1 VNSILE
7 FKDSEE
13 GRPAAKGEAESHP
26 ELSRLKSSKKL
37 IEELKTLFAFLTRSD
52 KKYADPTDVLKAI
65 VDDYGKTIQIGEE
78 KDIGEFNQTFLARI
92 SEGLNY
98 SRIMADEEQKS

>member
-1 VNSILE
+1 M
-7 FKDSEE
+7 
-13 GRPAAKGEAESHP
+13 
-26 ELSRLKSSKKL
+26 
-37 IEELKTLFAFLTRSD
+37 LFAFLTRSD

-65 VDDYGKTIQIGEE
+65 ADENGKQIQIGDE

-98 SRIMADEEQKS
+98 DKFMAFTEEELNKA

>member
-1 VNSILE
+1 V
-7 FKDSEE
+7 
-13 GRPAAKGEAESHP
+13 
-26 ELSRLKSSKKL
+26 
-37 IEELKTLFAFLTRSD
+37 LFAFLTRSD

-78 KDIGEFNQTFLARI
+78 KDIGEFNHTFLARI

-98 SRIMADEEQKS
+98 TRILAEDQEKKKKADVADMQIDEGNN